1 MVAESKALE
10 GQLWEVASP
19 QLPPHTLIPFLS
31 ASTTDLPQRM
41 PVSRPPASSVG
52 LWASLVPDLGMML
65 YKGQRCKVLVLDFPV
80 PRGLLLY
87 EYWLAWGVFCLFGWF
102 GFLLHYKRLKRLQS
116 DDEEG
121 VTCSALKGT
130 HILGGGDRS
139 SGTYHYPRSTYSVL
153 SLVFL

>member
-1 MVAESKALE
+1 MGSR
-10 GQLWEVASP
+10 QP
-19 QLPPHTLIPFLS
+19 PTTPHTPIPFLS

-87 EYWLAWGVFCLFGWF
+87 EYWLAWG
-102 GFLLHYKRLKRLQS
+102 GFLFVWLVWFSSPLQKTEEVTKR
-116 DDEEG
+116 
-121 VTCSALKGT
+121 
-130 HILGGGDRS
+130 
-139 SGTYHYPRSTYSVL
+139 
-153 SLVFL
+153 